1 MNRVSQYQKVQ
12 VMTADR
18 VRLIIMLYDGVL
30 KFNKC
35 AQRAIKD
42 GDIEARSTYINR
54 SQAIIGELK
63 NSLNMEEGGEVARNL
78 SRLYDFSM
86 DKLSEANLKND
97 NAAINAVTKVI
108 GELKSGWEGIV
119 SDKPQAGSGNEKET
133 GHKTGIS
140 YGI

>member
-1 MNRVSQYQKVQ
+1 MNRGSQYRKVRG
-12 VMTADR
+12 MTADR
-18 VRLIIMLYDGVL
+18 VRLVLMLYDGVL

-42 GDIEARSTYINR
+42 GDIEARNTYINR
-54 SQAIIGELK
+54 SRAIIGELK
-63 NSLNMEEGGEVARNL
+63 NSLNMEEGGEVAWNL

-108 GELKSGWEGIV
+108 GELKSSWEGIV
-119 SDKPQAGSGNEKET
+119 SEEPLAGNEKEIA
-133 GHKTGIS
+133 HKTGTG
-140 YGI
+140 YGL